1 MAELIITINEVG
13 ETSLEVTGA
22 SGSGCRKVTENLE
35 KALGTIVASARKPEY
50 NDCADAS
57 CTGSST

>member
-13 ETSLEVTGA
+13 ETSLEVMGA

-50 NDCADAS
+50 ND
-57 CTGSST
+57 